1 MSILHNGIINT
12 REEVLT
18 PEEISELLK
27 KRNTILSSMNS
38 EGSKE
43 GNYEASLSGI
53 NITLTT
59 AFFEPV
65 VRKNHMVNNKVIN
78 PNVGSKIVVS
88 YWDYGTGEYEKPSE
102 YDVVEKA
109 QTSANTS
116 RIKYGSPLVKAV
128 MGKKVGDVVYIKTPG
143 DRPDEFVTNKVRI
156 EGFVPAA
163 RYIREYKPELRQC
176 RAADEQKLYMQKAG
190 PSRIPAVTELYNA
203 FVSEDAENYEEGL
216 RQLLDNFEYDGKMYD
231 DFFVLSPSQWL
242 LAYNE
247 YCHLLELCPTDKNGK
262 KILKKN
268 GNRIV
273 HLRKLLNKPIAE
285 PRTDGKVGT
294 GSIVTLELIG
304 PCTDPNAD
312 LNERYAMVITREW
325 IPQAWSSEPSKYYVE
340 YIDELGFAIEG
351 KEAGDSFSY
360 YVRDRNDIESRYIGR
375 ILSVD
380 NKTSFLDNYLSK
392 VDTEGVGLNRQ
403 NVKIR

>member
-176 RAADEQKLYMQKAG
+176 RAADEQKLYMQKA
-190 PSRIPAVTELYNA
+190 
-203 FVSEDAENYEEGL
+203 
-216 RQLLDNFEYDGKMYD
+216 Q
-231 DFFVLSPSQWL
+231 
-242 LAYNE
+242 
-247 YCHLLELCPTDKNGK
+247 
-262 KILKKN
+262 
-268 GNRIV
+268 
-273 HLRKLLNKPIAE
+273 
-285 PRTDGKVGT
+285 
-294 GSIVTLELIG
+294 
-304 PCTDPNAD
+304 
-312 LNERYAMVITREW
+312 
-325 IPQAWSSEPSKYYVE
+325 
-340 YIDELGFAIEG
+340 
-351 KEAGDSFSY
+351 
-360 YVRDRNDIESRYIGR
+360 
-375 ILSVD
+375 
-380 NKTSFLDNYLSK
+380 
-392 VDTEGVGLNRQ
+392 
-403 NVKIR
+403 

>member
-128 MGKKVGDVVYIKTPG
+128 MGKKVGEVVEVSS
-143 DRPDEFVTNKVRI
+143 PD
-156 EGFVPAA
+156 
-163 RYIREYKPELRQC
+163 
-176 RAADEQKLYMQKAG
+176 
-190 PSRIPAVTELYNA
+190 
-203 FVSEDAENYEEGL
+203 
-216 RQLLDNFEYDGKMYD
+216 
-231 DFFVLSPSQWL
+231 
-242 LAYNE
+242 
-247 YCHLLELCPTDKNGK
+247 
-262 KILKKN
+262 
-268 GNRIV
+268 
-273 HLRKLLNKPIAE
+273 
-285 PRTDGKVGT
+285 
-294 GSIVTLELIG
+294 
-304 PCTDPNAD
+304 
-312 LNERYAMVITREW
+312 
-325 IPQAWSSEPSKYYVE
+325 
-340 YIDELGFAIEG
+340 
-351 KEAGDSFSY
+351 
-360 YVRDRNDIESRYIGR
+360 
-375 ILSVD
+375 
-380 NKTSFLDNYLSK
+380 
-392 VDTEGVGLNRQ
+392 GVYS
-403 NVKIR
+403 VKIVAIG